1 MHKPELLEA
10 ITPYTI
16 DDYFYFTKPMT
27 IRSLHEGLLQQ
38 MAFNV
43 QTQSVDLDQVCNQY
57 SSISGSKNGII
68 TVDDL
73 VKVISG
79 QLGLKWRALDNAFV
93 AAKYCLEANN

>member
-43 QTQSVDLDQVCNQY
+43 QTQSVDLDQVCN
-57 SSISGSKNGII
+57 
-68 TVDDL
+68 
-73 VKVISG
+73 
-79 QLGLKWRALDNAFV
+79 
-93 AAKYCLEANN
+93 